1 MPARLMMR
9 EVKPLSDRQWAMVVE
24 QLKQGPTPEM
34 RRTLERAREQ
44 AKYTKEIDHDE
55 VERRRRQAAKP

>member
-1 MPARLMMR
+1 MMR

-34 RRTLERAREQ
+34 RRTLKLARERAKDIR
-44 AKYTKEIDHDE
+44 EIDHEE
-55 VERRRRQAAKP
+55 VERRRRLAAKS